1 MREMRTSMERSWP
14 SYSMPRREL
23 KISSR
28 ERMRPAL
35 EASSQSRSNS
45 ALVSSM
51 VCSSSQASRMALS
64 ITRRPNARRLPEDA
78 APGSTVSL
86 RRSRA
91 RMRAS
96 SKRGRTGLHT

>member
-1 MREMRTSMERSWP
+1 MRTSMERSWP

-28 ERMRPAL
+28 DRMRPAL

-51 VCSSSQASRMALS
+51 VCSPSQASRMALS
-64 ITRRPNARRLPEDA
+64 MVSWPKVRRLLA
-78 APGSTVSL
+78 ATPGAGSADSL

-96 SKRGRTGLHT
+96 SRRGRTGLQT

>member
-1 MREMRTSMERSWP
+1 MERSWP

-28 ERMRPAL
+28 DRMRPAFT
-35 EASSQSRSNS
+35 ASSHKRSNS

-51 VCSSSQASRMALS
+51 LRSLSQASRMALS
-64 ITRRPNARRLPEDA
+64 ITSGPNSSRRWFSATG
-78 APGSTVSL
+78 GSTTVSL
-86 RRSRA
+86 RRSSA

-96 SKRGRTGLHT
+96 STRGRTGLHT